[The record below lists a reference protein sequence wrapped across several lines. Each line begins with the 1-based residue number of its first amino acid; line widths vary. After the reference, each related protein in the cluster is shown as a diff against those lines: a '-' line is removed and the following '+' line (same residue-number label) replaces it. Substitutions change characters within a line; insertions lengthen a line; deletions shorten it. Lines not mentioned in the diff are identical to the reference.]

1 MYVRDLTEQ
10 RIDPLGVNLILLG
23 GSKTN
28 AAPADEWAVFEI
40 PPRYEQIFESKRC
53 VAPDCGLFSCLS
65 GKLTQKPPW
74 QLAWAYT
81 REFPK

>member
-1 MYVRDLTEQ
+1 MRDLTEQ
-10 RIDPLGVNLILLG
+10 RIAPLGEDLTLLG
-23 GSKTN
+23 GSKTS
-28 AAPADEWAVFEI
+28 AAPADERAEGEI
-40 PPRYEQIFESKRC
+40 PPRYEQTLDSMRW
-53 VAPDCGLFSCLS
+53 VAPDCGLFVCLS